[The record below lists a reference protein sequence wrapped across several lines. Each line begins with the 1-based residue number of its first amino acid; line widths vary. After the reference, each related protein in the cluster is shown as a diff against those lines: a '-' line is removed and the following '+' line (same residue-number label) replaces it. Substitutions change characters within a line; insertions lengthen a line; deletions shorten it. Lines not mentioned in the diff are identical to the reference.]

1 MLKYRIFRSAAVIIP
16 LIPIRISRPVVSFA
30 SFFVWA
36 FARTTGQQVQRNLRH
51 VPTLANDPARL
62 YWATR
67 GVFQHAALNYLDFFR
82 GPSLSDTEMKA
93 GWTIVNQAVYDAAMA
108 QGRGVILISGHFG
121 NFEFAAS
128 RLGAL
133 GYKVTAP
140 VERMQ
145 PERLF
150 QLFCKLRQHHNVR
163 ILAADSR
170 DSVREMFDT
179 LKRGEVVTFLVD
191 RYILGAS
198 AEIPFFGEP
207 AKMPTGAMSLA
218 LKSGAPV
225 LLAYSWREG
234 PGRSCGGFIPL
245 DIGSEWGSSADERDG
260 TGEAYRASG
269 GARPSPAST
278 PTATRARSSDLA
290 AHAQYRF
297 LHAMEP
303 VIEQHPEQWVATL
316 SPIWDTH

>member
-1 MLKYRIFRSAAVIIP
+1 MLKYRIFRSATVIVP
-16 LIPIRISRPVVSFA
+16 LIPIRISRPLVSFA

-36 FARTTGQQVQRNLRH
+36 FARNAGQRVQRNLRH
-51 VPTLANDPARL
+51 IPTLANDPARL

-82 GPSLSDTEMKA
+82 GPSLSDAEMKA

-133 GYKVTAP
+133 GYNVTAP

-150 QLFCKLRQHHNVR
+150 QLFCKVRQHHNVR
-163 ILAADSR
+163 VLAADSR
-170 DSVREMFDT
+170 DTVRELFDT

-198 AEIPFFGEP
+198 TEISFFGEP
-207 AKMPTGAMSLA
+207 AKMPTGAMALA
-218 LKSGAPV
+218 IKSGAPV

-245 DIGSEWGSSADERDG
+245 EIGTKWAASTEDSDGAEPAYQSSANSATVRV
-260 TGEAYRASG
+260 
-269 GARPSPAST
+269 ST
-278 PTATRARSSDLA
+278 PTVTRTRSSDLA
-290 AHAQYRF
+290 ANAQYQF
-297 LHAMEP
+297 LHALEQ

-316 SPIWDTH
+316 SPIWDVY